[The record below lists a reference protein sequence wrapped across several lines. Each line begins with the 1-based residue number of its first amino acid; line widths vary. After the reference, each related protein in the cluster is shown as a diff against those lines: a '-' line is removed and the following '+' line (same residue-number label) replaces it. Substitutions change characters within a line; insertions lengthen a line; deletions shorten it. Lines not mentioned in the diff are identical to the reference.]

1 MSLKGEEII
10 RRKIEQHKRN
20 LLIARSHMILIEKE
34 KKPKNWEKKKLQE
47 DKKELQESIKRIERQ
62 LKIIKLSVC
71 Y

>member
-10 RRKIEQHKRN
+10 RRRIEQHKRN

-34 KKPKNWEKKKLQE
+34 KKPRVWDKKKLQE
-47 DKKELQESIKRIERQ
+47 DKKELVASIKRIESQ